1 MSFQRPNSIGHWN
14 CCKVSERFFNK
25 QIKVIINI
33 LLILVQC
40 IGLYTGYYIFSN
52 LHSVLGIVE
61 QKITIMLVD
70 FQNFPIKENFFRK
83 IYLTII

>member
-52 LHSVLGIVE
+52 LHFLYFLYWV
-61 QKITIMLVD
+61 
-70 FQNFPIKENFFRK
+70 
-83 IYLTII
+83 